1 MAAGHTTGIVDLRS
15 DTVTR
20 PSDGMRQAM
29 AQAEVGDDVFGEDP
43 TVGRLEP
50 LAAALLGFEA
60 SLFVPTGTMGNQIAV
75 HLHASPGDDVLLDRS
90 SHVYNYELGAMAAWS
105 GVVPRI
111 LDGPNGAPLPEQLER
126 AIAPDIYYMAQPA
139 LLTLENSANHAGG
152 TVLDPDRTGEL
163 LAIARR
169 HNIRSHL
176 DGARVFNA
184 AVALDC
190 SPADLAS
197 RFDTAMFCLS
207 KGLGAPVGSMLCG
220 AKELIREA
228 RVIRKRMGGGL
239 RQAGI
244 LAAAG
249 IYALEHNVDRLA
261 ADHVRAKRLAEALS
275 EHPAFLIEP
284 GAVETNI
291 VIAEVED
298 RFDADVILAAL
309 ADRLV
314 WAVGMGPGRIRLVTH
329 LDVDDHAIERAVEA
343 IAALPQQP
351 PVS

>member
-1 MAAGHTTGIVDLRS
+1 MAAGPATGMVDLRS

-20 PSDGMRQAM
+20 PSDGMRRAM
-29 AQAEVGDDVFGEDP
+29 AAAEVGDDVFGEDP
-43 TVGRLEP
+43 TVCRLEE

-60 SLFVPTGTMGNQIAV
+60 SLFMPTGTMGNQVAV
-75 HLHASPGDDVLLDRS
+75 HLHTSPGDDVLLDRS
-90 SHVYNYELGAMAAWS
+90 SHIYNYELGAMAAWS
-105 GVVPRI
+105 GAVPRI
-111 LDGPNGAPLPEQLER
+111 LDGQAGSPEPDQLER

-152 TVLDPDRTGEL
+152 TVLDPDRTGKL
-163 LAIARR
+163 LDIAER

-176 DGARVFNA
+176 DGARIFNA
-184 AVALDC
+184 AVAFGC

-220 AKELIREA
+220 ARELIREA

-239 RQAGI
+239 RQVGI

-249 IYALEHNVDRLA
+249 IYALEHNGDRLA
-261 ADHVRAKRLAEALS
+261 ADHVRARRLAQALS
-275 EHPAFLIEP
+275 EHPGFQIEP
-284 GAVETNI
+284 DRVDTNI

-298 RFDADVILAAL
+298 RFDADRMLAAL
-309 ADRLV
+309 ADHRV
-314 WAVGMGPGRIRLVTH
+314 RAVGMGPGRIRLVTH
-329 LDVDDHAIERAVEA
+329 LDVDDRDIEQAVEA
-343 IAALPQQP
+343 IAALPEEP
-351 PVS
+351 PGS